1 MPFHDSSTDLFS
13 QVNLYHGAKV
23 TVAGILKMNYF
34 SPRQFVF
41 IIALAV
47 LLTTLPL
54 QSIFKKMRQKDM
66 KEAKEQAKMQNKEEP
81 EVGLNADENMSGTT
95 HLNEPVTDEPELET
109 LRNELGEMKDK
120 YIRKVAEFENF
131 KKRSLK
137 ERIDLIQTAGKEV
150 IVDLL
155 EVLDDCERAEK
166 QMSTLDDKA
175 KEGVMLVFNKLKS
188 LLTAKGLK
196 PMETINKEFNPD
208 IHEAITEIPAPTE
221 EQKGKVIDEIQKGY
235 YLNDKIIRYAK
246 VVVGK

>member
-1 MPFHDSSTDLFS
+1 
-13 QVNLYHGAKV
+13 
-23 TVAGILKMNYF
+23 MNYF
-34 SPRQFVF
+34 SPRQFVP

-66 KEAKEQAKMQNKEEP
+66 KEANERAKMQNAAEP
-81 EVGLNADENMSGTT
+81 EVGINADENMSGTT
-95 HLNEPVTDEPELET
+95 HLSEPLTNEPELEI
-109 LRNELGEMKDK
+109 LRNELGEIKDK
-120 YIRKVAEFENF
+120 FIRKVAEFENF
-131 KKRSLK
+131 KKRSTK

-150 IVDLL
+150 IIDML

-166 QMSTLDDKA
+166 QMSTIDDKA

-188 LLTAKGLK
+188 LLVAKGLK
-196 PMETINKEFNPD
+196 PMETINKDFDPD
-208 IHEAITEIPAPTE
+208 MHEAITEVPAPTK

-235 YLNDKIIRYAK
+235 YLNDKIVRYAK

>member
-1 MPFHDSSTDLFS
+1 
-13 QVNLYHGAKV
+13 
-23 TVAGILKMNYF
+23 MNYF
-34 SPRQFVF
+34 SSRQFVL

-66 KEAKEQAKMQNKEEP
+66 KEANERAKMQNAEQP
-81 EVGLNADENMSGTT
+81 EVGINADENMGGTT

-120 YIRKVAEFENF
+120 FIRKVAEFENF
-131 KKRSLK
+131 KKRSSK
-137 ERIDLIQTAGKEV
+137 ERIELIQTAGKEV
-150 IVDLL
+150 IVDML

-166 QMSTLDDKA
+166 QMSTLDEKA

-188 LLTAKGLK
+188 LLAAKGLK
-196 PMETINKEFNPD
+196 PMETINEEFNPD
-208 IHEAITEIPAPTE
+208 IHEAITEVPVPTE
-221 EQKGKVIDEIQKGY
+221 KQKGKVIDEIQKGY

>member
-1 MPFHDSSTDLFS
+1 
-13 QVNLYHGAKV
+13 
-23 TVAGILKMNYF
+23 MNYF
-34 SPRQFVF
+34 SLRQFVF
-41 IIALAV
+41 LIALAV

-66 KEAKEQAKMQNKEEP
+66 KEANERAKMQNAEDP
-81 EVGLNADENMSGTT
+81 EVGINADENISGIS
-95 HLNEPVTDEPELET
+95 HLNEPLTNEPELET

-131 KKRSLK
+131 KKRSSK
-137 ERIDLIQTAGKEV
+137 ERMELIQTAGKEV
-150 IVDLL
+150 IVDML

-166 QMSTLDDKA
+166 QMSSLDETA

-188 LLTAKGLK
+188 LLIAKGLK

-208 IHEAITEIPAPTE
+208 IHEAITEIPAPTP

>member
-1 MPFHDSSTDLFS
+1 M
-13 QVNLYHGAKV
+13 
-23 TVAGILKMNYF
+23 
-34 SPRQFVF
+34 
-41 IIALAV
+41 ALAV

-66 KEAKEQAKMQNKEEP
+66 KEANEQAKMQNAEEP
-81 EVGLNADENMSGTT
+81 EVGINADESMGGTT
-95 HLNEPVTDEPELET
+95 HLNEPLTNEPELEII
-109 LRNELGEMKDK
+109 RHELGEMKDK
-120 YIRKVAEFENF
+120 YIRKVAEFENY
-131 KKRSLK
+131 KKRNLK
-137 ERIDLIQTAGKEV
+137 ERMELIQTAGKEV
-150 IVDLL
+150 LIDML

-166 QMSTLDDKA
+166 QLSTLDEKA

-208 IHEAITEIPAPTE
+208 IHEAITEIPAPTD

>member
-1 MPFHDSSTDLFS
+1 M
-13 QVNLYHGAKV
+13 
-23 TVAGILKMNYF
+23 
-34 SPRQFVF
+34 
-41 IIALAV
+41 ALAV

-66 KEAKEQAKMQNKEEP
+66 KEANEQAKMQNSEDQEL
-81 EVGLNADENMSGTT
+81 GINADENMSGTS
-95 HLNEPVTDEPELET
+95 HLNEPLTNEPEMET

-120 YIRKVAEFENF
+120 FIRKVAEFENF
-131 KKRSLK
+131 KKRSVK
-137 ERIDLIQTAGKEV
+137 ERIELIQTAGKEV
-150 IVDLL
+150 ITDML

-166 QMSTLDDKA
+166 QLSTLDENA
-175 KEGVMLVFNKLKS
+175 KEGVMLVFNKLRS

-196 PMETINKEFNPD
+196 AMETINKDFDPD

-221 EQKGKVIDEIQKGY
+221 DLKGKVIDEIQKGY

>member
-1 MPFHDSSTDLFS
+1 
-13 QVNLYHGAKV
+13 
-23 TVAGILKMNYF
+23 
-34 SPRQFVF
+34 
-41 IIALAV
+41 
-47 LLTTLPL
+47 
-54 QSIFKKMRQKDM
+54 M
-66 KEAKEQAKMQNKEEP
+66 KEANERAKMQNAEDP
-81 EVGLNADENMSGTT
+81 EVGINADENMSGTS

-120 YIRKVAEFENF
+120 FIRKVAEFENF
-131 KKRSLK
+131 KKRSSK
-137 ERIDLIQTAGKEV
+137 ERIELIQTAGKEV
-150 IVDLL
+150 IIDML

-166 QMSTLDDKA
+166 QVNTLDEKA
-175 KEGVMLVFNKLKS
+175 KEGVMLVFNKLKG

-196 PMETINKEFNPD
+196 PMETINKDFNPD